1 MTIPEIIK
9 SIADFGIT
17 IVLSGIVVY
26 TIIKAIN
33 LFFSRW
39 EDKRGNKKH
48 DEAIDLRTE
57 VGLKVQKTIKS
68 FLVDHDGMRLE
79 VIEFSNSVQSVAFL
93 PFRYM
98 TCTYEVFE
106 FGRSPIGYKIDKIS
120 TSLFTNFFVYLQDH
134 DYHLFEVHDKHDDI
148 GYPISSLFEGSG
160 TEQKVL
166 SVIMKTPYDKAI
178 GFISF
183 KKLEITEDD
192 IHDTIRLAEQL
203 SGMLSI
209 NDTQSNMKMK

>member
-1 MTIPEIIK
+1 MTIPDIIK
-9 SIADFGIT
+9 SISDFGIT
-17 IVLSGIVVY
+17 LVLSGIVVY
-26 TIIKAIN
+26 VIIKAIN
-33 LFFSRW
+33 IFFARW
-39 EDKRGNKKH
+39 EDKRNSKKH
-48 DEAIDLRTE
+48 DIAIDLRTDI
-57 VGLKVQKTIKS
+57 GLKIQKTIKS

-120 TSLFTNFFVYLQDH
+120 TSLFTNFFVYLQDNE
-134 DYHLFEVHDKHDDI
+134 YHLFELHDKTNDI
-148 GYPISSLFEGSG
+148 GYPISSLFEGTG
-160 TEQKVL
+160 DKQKVL
-166 SVIMKTPYDKAI
+166 SVMMKTPYNKSI

-183 KKLEITEDD
+183 KKVDISNED
-192 IHDTIRLAEQL
+192 IHDTICLAEQL

-209 NDTQSNMKMK
+209 NDIQSSKAGK